1 NYTLT
6 ITTSGNGSGTFT
18 PASGTSYPCGTV
30 VNLNASPNACST
42 FSGWSG
48 SITNSS
54 ANTTITMDGAK
65 SVTANF
71 SLNNYTTLTIT
82 TSGSGSGT
90 FTPASGTS
98 YPCGTVVNL
107 NASPNACS
115 TFSGWSGSIT
125 NSSANTTI
133 TMDGAKSVTANFS
146 LNNYTLTITTSGSG
160 SGTFTPASGT
170 SYPCGTVVNLNA
182 SPNACST
189 FSGWSGS
196 ITNSSANTTIT
207 MDGAKS
213 VTANFSLIQ
222 YTLNISSG
230 GNGSAAPSGET
241 FQGCNDS
248 VPIIATANSGYKFL
262 NWSGPS
268 TDSVSNVNAASTT
281 IFMNGSK
288 TIQANFVVNLGDI
301 NGDGHVNV
309 LDMIRIGQHWGET
322 GSPGWIPEDVNNDG
336 SVNVLDMI
344 VIGQHWTG

>member
-1 NYTLT
+1 
-6 ITTSGNGSGTFT
+6 
-18 PASGTSYPCGTV
+18 
-30 VNLNASPNACST
+30 
-42 FSGWSG
+42 
-48 SITNSS
+48 
-54 ANTTITMDGAK
+54 
-65 SVTANF
+65 
-71 SLNNYTTLTIT
+71 
-82 TSGSGSGT
+82 
-90 FTPASGTS
+90 
-98 YPCGTVVNL
+98 
-107 NASPNACS
+107 
-115 TFSGWSGSIT
+115 
-125 NSSANTTI
+125 
-133 TMDGAKSVTANFS
+133 
-146 LNNYTLTITTSGSG
+146 
-160 SGTFTPASGT
+160 
-170 SYPCGTVVNLNA
+170 
-182 SPNACST
+182 
-189 FSGWSGS
+189 
-196 ITNSSANTTIT
+196 